1 MKKFL
6 SAVLIIIQI
15 LTISGCSIENDNSK
29 TQLSANSNKEYKQ
42 ADSSESEIDSTDT
55 IPATEDVKKTDTS
68 TIDSEST
75 AENKVVATLSGYRF
89 GVMDTSNS
97 DNIKEKLL
105 SQILE
110 FQNLSEEDIKERQAT
125 ADYDFSEFY
134 SAAYLNNK
142 IDEITEFYYPE
153 ISIDGYTLYRAIID
167 EWSFLYYFGPNEKI
181 NSTSEYTFEFGDGIL
196 LGIDRTHWIDTDN
209 PLDAQIKQYEN
220 RNKKY
225 ILKDNILYVE
235 GYDSIEGIIGN
246 TRFTLHGPD
255 DACDYDSLFALAKK
269 VIESTELIEIS
280 KQK

>member
-1 MKKFL
+1 MKTKSIIAFAMVIMILL
-6 SAVLIIIQI
+6 SVL
-15 LTISGCSIENDNSK
+15 GCSRIDKQLIETIQS
-29 TQLSANSNKEYKQ
+29 
-42 ADSSESEIDSTDT
+42 DSEPLLTNAITSGDETTATHATD
-55 IPATEDVKKTDTS
+55 DTS

-110 FQNLSEEDIKERQAT
+110 FQNLSEEDIKERQVT

-255 DACDYDSLFALAKK
+255 DACDFDSLFAHAKK
-269 VIESTELIEIS
+269 
-280 KQK
+280 